1 MGGKE
6 KEGGTE
12 KKQERTEEGR
22 ETKPSPQPGS
32 RSGPAGGG
40 TQALPRGA
48 GVRGWAL
55 GGPAREGAPPPGPRE
70 LRRAARPSAPV
81 SARREASRGIQGGR
95 EGGPPRERKAPAS
108 ALASALPSPLGAD
121 SGPLLGE
128 SLGGPT
134 LLSAVRAPPRAAA
147 PRSRP
152 FKRPPR
158 ARIST
163 SQHQHLAHTP
173 RHPPVSVSR

>member
-55 GGPAREGAPPPGPRE
+55 GGPAREGAPPPGPP
-70 LRRAARPSAPV
+70 RAPPSCPALGPCLGQ
-81 SARREASRGIQGGR
+81 EGGFRGIQGGR